1 MSVEEKEDQVKQQ
14 EEKVTQL
21 NEQYH
26 KFKSLLERRGFSVA
40 RRKNA
45 STTYDVITNVSS
57 STKFRRRQETKN
69 VLEFIHRGKEGS
81 IYGAWDDISSA
92 ADNQTMDKLVCL
104 EIRVPNI
111 AISDKQVE
119 NFERSLDIGHVHQIP
134 NAPGVS
140 RTIPELFS

>member
-26 KFKSLLERRGFSVA
+26 KFKSFLERKGFSVA

-45 STTYDVITNVSS
+45 STSYDVITNVSS

-92 ADNQTMDKLVCL
+92 ADNQTMDKLICGHKRGKYL
-104 EIRVPNI
+104 QDLFDMTMKGYLN
-111 AISDKQVE
+111 SDEALKQAV
-119 NFERSLDIGHVHQIP
+119 FM
-134 NAPGVS
+134 
-140 RTIPELFS
+140 